1 MSNTKTMKKAQ
12 YKQELLDTLASYVEG
27 LDWFQI
33 SALIDQLDILVDQF
47 ANV

>member
-1 MSNTKTMKKAQ
+1 MGNTRTLKKAQ
-12 YKQELLDTLASYVEG
+12 YKQELTDTLAAYIED